1 MKILAKKA
9 VPSFPEHW
17 KKPEDAPIKRHDIVK
32 KLVAATEK
40 AKDNEYIRKFPMILY
55 FRNVN
60 SFVDVNIYN
69 W

>member
-40 AKDNEYIRKFPMILY
+40 AKDNEYIRKISP
-55 FRNVN
+55 
-60 SFVDVNIYN
+60 
-69 W
+69 